1 MDVDALMR
9 ELYGLRPQEFTAARD
24 ARASEARA
32 AGERAVAKQV
42 GALRK
47 PTLAVWCANLLA
59 RADQGQARRL
69 LELGQALREAHRTWA
84 GGELRELSRRQHVV
98 IAAMARQARV
108 LANEAGQPVSE
119 GVQHEVEQILH
130 AVLTDE
136 EAAEAWAGGVLVKA
150 PHAAVGF
157 TGLEPDPGTTPRP
170 ALGNAPAP
178 SPPSTAKGRSTGA
191 RAQPDEGTGKRAHAV
206 ADENADA
213 NANANAKAEVE
224 AQAKAEVE
232 AQARAEVEAQALA
245 ERAAGAAETAEA
257 ALAEAEGE
265 LADHRSRLAAL
276 EEQIASLREELDRT
290 GEERDGLTPTVD
302 TAIRRRDRA
311 EQQAKK
317 ARAAA
322 LKAAEALDALRA
334 ESPQG
339 PG

>member
-69 LELGQALREAHRTWA
+69 LELGQALREAHRRWA

-108 LANEAGQPVSE
+108 LADEAGQPVSE

-178 SPPSTAKGRSTGA
+178 SPPSAAKGRSTGA

-213 NANANAKAEVE
+213 NANANAR
-224 AQAKAEVE
+224 AEVE

-311 EQQAKK
+311 EQQAKE

-334 ESPQG
+334 ESRQG

>member
-9 ELYGLRPQEFTAARD
+9 ELCGRRPQEFTAARD

-32 AGERAVAKQV
+32 AGERAVAKRV

-59 RADQGQARRL
+59 RADEGQARRL
-69 LELGQALREAHRTWA
+69 LELGRALREAHRTWA
-84 GGELRELSRRQHVV
+84 GEELRDLSRRQHVV

-108 LANEAGQPVSE
+108 LADEAGQPVSE

-130 AVLTDE
+130 AVLTDQ
-136 EAAEAWAGGVLVKA
+136 EAAEAWVGGVLVKA

-157 TGLEPDPGTTPRP
+157 AGLEPDPGTTPRRP
-170 ALGNAPAP
+170 PRNAPAP
-178 SPPSTAKGRSTGA
+178 SSPSAAKGRSTGA

-206 ADENADA
+206 ADENAKA
-213 NANANAKAEVE
+213 KAKAKAE
-224 AQAKAEVE
+224 AE
-232 AQARAEVEAQALA
+232 ARAPA

-290 GEERDGLTPTVD
+290 GEERDGLTTTVD
-302 TAIRRRDRA
+302 TATRRRDRA
-311 EQQAKK
+311 EQQAQK

-322 LKAAEALDALRA
+322 LKATEALDALRA
-334 ESPQG
+334 ETPPG